1 MGAGKG
7 KVINTKAT
15 KKPVKFYEAGEV
27 TGTGFFS
34 GYTKDDQL
42 NDLLVRALENEEMS
56 AMKFMRFMN
65 QLGYSIEDITYLT
78 NLYEVR
84 TGIETNYD
92 GDNDEHLLIS
102 DKLKKA
108 LGKSK
113 IVPVVED
120 ANAPTTTTKQK
131 ITEDTPIPTFDKPRV
146 KQQPQ
151 TKSKEERIKEIQAKE
166 KAKEKERANDKYYT
180 TVYDKNY
187 LPEWSAKNPNL
198 VKKYNTAKKIKD
210 AYSIGQIDRQE
221 MRMLLLNI
229 NELMLAALNSY
240 KTMEHKAQASSY
252 RTKMWDEATDGK
264 LTAEQKSSQL
274 IQHLVDQE
282 VHGNDKLIPYLM
294 KTEGYGV
301 KLKGDAP
308 ITREKPAK
316 GVKDLPNT
324 ATAKKNAKEVED
336 VINFLINKVDSPLK
350 EKYKRVVYQ
359 LGEQSRSS
367 VLGRCGV
374 SAFSERDTIYLNFY
388 NSRLGIADDTD
399 MWNSLITNNVG
410 NESFESNWST
420 SPGTIGVVAHEF
432 GHAVEHYV
440 SEMLP
445 DVDYYRDFG
454 LSCGSDS
461 FSRYSRSMPSEAFAE
476 AFSMYACGIEPQ
488 YGKKENWE
496 KFRKKMK
503 QYGFDKYEGSLAK
516 YVPNIYKKYLYD
528 KFSKDFKASYI
539 VNFDDIE
546 DTPKPKKS
554 SVKKKVKDKVDNVRK
569 QQAID
574 EIFKTTP
581 VTETPKK
588 ESKPKEEPKQ
598 EDRMATLI
606 AKYSKYKTTSTLTK
620 DYKSGKITQTEYE
633 NVLNALGKNTKSV
646 KETEPPKPKA
656 PTKKAPAKKTTT
668 KKESTPVKEQK
679 KPTISKK
686 VEPTKKKNGQRVT
699 NTYSDVGVDE
709 FNKTIDDILNRYNK

>member
-1 MGAGKG
+1 
-7 KVINTKAT
+7 
-15 KKPVKFYEAGEV
+15 
-27 TGTGFFS
+27 
-34 GYTKDDQL
+34 
-42 NDLLVRALENEEMS
+42 
-56 AMKFMRFMN
+56 
-65 QLGYSIEDITYLT
+65 
-78 NLYEVR
+78 
-84 TGIETNYD
+84 
-92 GDNDEHLLIS
+92 
-102 DKLKKA
+102 
-108 LGKSK
+108 
-113 IVPVVED
+113 
-120 ANAPTTTTKQK
+120 
-131 ITEDTPIPTFDKPRV
+131 
-146 KQQPQ
+146 
-151 TKSKEERIKEIQAKE
+151 
-166 KAKEKERANDKYYT
+166 
-180 TVYDKNY
+180 
-187 LPEWSAKNPNL
+187 
-198 VKKYNTAKKIKD
+198 
-210 AYSIGQIDRQE
+210 

-569 QQAID
+569 QQVID

-588 ESKPKEEPKQ
+588 EPKPKPEPKPV
-598 EDRMATLI
+598 DRLGDLV

-620 DYKSGKITQTEYE
+620 DYKAGKITQAEY
-633 NVLNALGKNTKSV
+633 NHVLNALGKNTKSA
-646 KETEPPKPKA
+646 KA
-656 PTKKAPAKKTTT
+656 PTPAKKVETTPKATETKVKKET
-668 KKESTPVKEQK
+668 KKSTVAPTKEQK
-679 KPTISKK
+679 KPTTSKK
-686 VEPTKKKNGQRVT
+686 VEPKKRKSNIK
-699 NTYSDVGVDE
+699 NTYSDMNADDFNSAVD
-709 FNKTIDDILNRYNK
+709 DLLNRYK

>member
-7 KVINTKAT
+7 KVVNTKAT

-34 GYTKDDQL
+34 GYTKDEQL

-56 AMKFMRFMN
+56 AMKFMRFMK

-84 TGIETNYD
+84 TGIETDYD

-120 ANAPTTTTKQK
+120 ANAPTTTNKQK
-131 ITEDTPIPTFDKPRV
+131 ITEDTPIPTFDKPRGRTQA
-146 KQQPQ
+146 KP
-151 TKSKEERIKEIQAKE
+151 KKEDIQAKE

-180 TVYDKNY
+180 QVYDKNY
-187 LPEWSAKNPNL
+187 LPEWSAKNSNL

-282 VHGNDKLIPYLM
+282 VHGKDKLIPYLM

-316 GVKDLPNT
+316 GIKDLPNT

-336 VINFLINKVDSPLK
+336 VLDFLINKVDSPLK

-359 LGEQSRSS
+359 LGDQSRAS

-388 NSRLGIADDTD
+388 NTRLGIANDAD
-399 MWNSLITNNVG
+399 MWNSLITNNIG
-410 NESFESNWST
+410 NESFESNWNT
-420 SPGTIGVVAHEF
+420 VPGTIGVVAHEF

-445 DVDYYRDFG
+445 NVDYYRDFG
-454 LSCGSDS
+454 LSCGSNS

-488 YGKKENWE
+488 YGTKENWE

-516 YVPNIYKKYLYD
+516 YVPDSHKKYLYE
-528 KFSKDFKASYI
+528 KFSKDFRRSYI

-554 SVKKKVKDKVDNVRK
+554 SVKKKVKDRVDNVRK

-588 ESKPKEEPKQ
+588 APKPKEEPKQ

-646 KETEPPKPKA
+646 KEAEPPKPKA
-656 PTKKAPAKKTTT
+656 TPKKTSP
-668 KKESTPVKEQK
+668 KKDNTPVKEQK
-679 KPTISKK
+679 KPTTSKK

-709 FNKTIDDILNRYNK
+709 FNKSIDDILKRYNK

>member
-7 KVINTKAT
+7 KVIDTKAT

-34 GYTKDDQL
+34 GYTKDEQL
-42 NDLLVRALENEEMS
+42 NDLLVRALEEEEMS
-56 AMKFMRFMN
+56 GSKFMRFMK

-84 TGIETNYD
+84 TGIETDYD
-92 GDNDEHLLIS
+92 GDNDEHLMIS

-108 LGKSK
+108 LGKK

-131 ITEDTPIPTFDKPRV
+131 ITEDTPIPTFDKPRGRT
-146 KQQPQ
+146 QPKPQ
-151 TKSKEERIKEIQAKE
+151 KEDIQAKE
-166 KAKEKERANDKYYT
+166 KAEEKKRANDKFYT
-180 TVYDKNY
+180 QVYDKNY
-187 LPEWSAKNPNL
+187 LPEWSSKNSNL

-388 NSRLGIADDTD
+388 NSRLGIADDPA

-410 NESFESNWST
+410 NESFESNWNT
-420 SPGTIGVVAHEF
+420 VPGTIGVVAHEF

-445 DVDYYRDFG
+445 NVDYYRDFG

-516 YVPNIYKKYLYD
+516 YVPDTYKKYLYD
-528 KFSKDFKASYI
+528 KFSKDFKRSYI
-539 VNFDDIE
+539 VNIDEIE
-546 DTPKPKKS
+546 ETPKPKKS

-569 QQAID
+569 QQAVE

-588 ESKPKEEPKQ
+588 ELKPKEEPKQ

-620 DYKSGKITQTEYE
+620 DYRAGKISQSEY
-633 NVLNALGKNTKSV
+633 NHILNALGKNTKSV
-646 KETEPPKPKA
+646 KEAEPPKPKA
-656 PTKKAPAKKTTT
+656 PTKKTTP

-679 KPTISKK
+679 KPTTSKK